1 MDTEA
6 RERGRGGGSIV
17 VAVIVMPLLR
27 ILSGEEG
34 AMRRGDSEGGRERPE
49 AAMKCPLR
57 RNFGWGSSKSIPN
70 LVVIPNPDS
79 RYYFPS
85 LT

>member
-6 RERGRGGGSIV
+6 RGRGRGGGSIV

-34 AMRRGDSEGGRERPE
+34 AMRRKREREREIAREGGKGRKQR
-49 AAMKCPLR
+49 
-57 RNFGWGSSKSIPN
+57 
-70 LVVIPNPDS
+70 
-79 RYYFPS
+79 
-85 LT
+85 